1 MDHAEIRSSR
11 FREVAGDALR
21 YWELRRIVY
30 NCVLTA
36 VIIGWVVLTWPT
48 SVTQLE
54 NDCSRAAGERLLL
67 RRLRRRHSLVAV
79 IPDEAVAA
87 LAPRSLAGRNSF
99 RNSAGN

>member
-36 VIIGWVVLTWPT
+36 VVM
-48 SVTQLE
+48 
-54 NDCSRAAGERLLL
+54 RLGCID
-67 RRLRRRHSLVAV
+67 VA
-79 IPDEAVAA
+79 P
-87 LAPRSLAGRNSF
+87 LP
-99 RNSAGN
+99 